1 MNTLVEEWSEQ
12 VRAAAR
18 SGAHLAIRGGGSKR
32 FYGGEERGEVLAV
45 GGYQGIVAYEP
56 TELVVTARAGT
67 LLAELNQVLAERGQW
82 LAFEPPA
89 CGPTATVGGMLASG
103 LSGPR
108 RQTSGAVRD
117 FVLGVRILN
126 GLAEVLSFGGQ
137 VMKNVAGY
145 DVSRLMAGSLGTLG
159 LVLEVSFKVLP
170 LPVAEKS
177 LRFSLGEAAALE
189 KLNQWAGR
197 PLPISASAWHDDV
210 LTLRLS
216 GAAAAVTAAGR
227 TLGGEALDDSAAL
240 AFWQAVREQQ
250 HAFFAGE
257 APLWRLSLPSLA
269 PCQKLGPTFIEW
281 GGAQRWLRGGDP
293 QEIRRAA
300 EMAGGHAT
308 LFRADAALK
317 AAVGVFQ
324 PLSAPLARIH
334 RQLKLA
340 FDPSGVFNPGR
351 MYPDL

>member
-1 MNTLVEEWSEQ
+1 MNTLIDEWCEQ
-12 VRAAAR
+12 IRQASR
-18 SGAHLAIRGGGSKR
+18 SGGKVAIRGGGSKR
-32 FYGGEERGEVLAV
+32 FYGGEERGDLLTV
-45 GGYQGIVAYEP
+45 GAYRGIVAYEP

-67 LLAELNQVLAERGQW
+67 SLSELNEVLAEKGQW
-82 LAFEPPA
+82 LAFEPPSF
-89 CGPTATVGGMLASG
+89 GPTATVGGMLASG

-108 RQTSGAVRD
+108 RQAVGAVRD
-117 FVLGVRILN
+117 FVLGVRLID

-159 LVLEVSFKVLP
+159 VVLEASLKVLP

-177 LRFSLGEAAALE
+177 LRFAVAEATALE

-197 PLPISASAWHDDV
+197 PLPISASAWHNGV

-216 GAAAAVTAAGR
+216 GAAAAVAAAGR
-227 TLGGEALDDSAAL
+227 ALGGETVDEAAALDY
-240 AFWQAVREQQ
+240 WRAVREQQ
-250 HAFFAGE
+250 LPFFAGD
-257 APLWRLSLPSLA
+257 APLWRLSLPSSA
-269 PCQKLGPTFIEW
+269 PFQMLGPTFVEW

-293 QEIRRAA
+293 LAIRQAA
-300 EMAGGHAT
+300 ERAGGHAT
-308 LFRADAALK
+308 LFRADPALK

-324 PLSAPLARIH
+324 PLSAPLTRIH
-334 RQLKLA
+334 RKLKLA
-340 FDPSGVFNPGR
+340 FDPSAVFNPGR